1 MAHFRDYTSFVVAFG
16 SLPTFEGSGVEPV
29 LLDQDS
35 EKKALLDLI
44 FTVDPVTGLPSG
56 DIGQVLGKN
65 LSPEVVQFIKDN
77 LMQDFSQ
84 LAAKGVPAGIDDGEV
99 LELSRSDGESRSDY
113 IQRVRKYYDT
123 YKDTI
128 AKQQELLR
136 RAQVEPPKTD

>member
-1 MAHFRDYTSFVVAFG
+1 MAHFRDYTSYVVAFG

-35 EKKALLDLI
+35 ERKALLDLI

-77 LMQDFSQ
+77 LMQDFFQ

-113 IQRVRKYYDT
+113 LQRVRKYYDT

-128 AKQQELLR
+128 AKQQELLK
-136 RAQVEPPKTD
+136 RAQVEPPKTE